1 MIKVLLAGL
10 GGFIGSALRYVIS
23 TFFYKLLGTDF
34 PYGTFVVNVL
44 GSFLIGFFMG
54 LVENGFVISSNWRAF
69 IAIGLLGGFTTFS
82 SFSYETVELIKQ
94 GARLSAIANIVYTV
108 LNCLAGAYV
117 GGVIAKLI
125 TK

>member
-44 GSFLIGFFMG
+44 GSFLQIG
-54 LVENGFVISSNWRAF
+54 
-69 IAIGLLGGFTTFS
+69 GLL
-82 SFSYETVELIKQ
+82 
-94 GARLSAIANIVYTV
+94 
-108 LNCLAGAYV
+108 
-117 GGVIAKLI
+117 
-125 TK
+125 

>member
-54 LVENGFVISSNWRAF
+54 LVENGFVIREG
-69 IAIGLLGGFTTFS
+69 IKLQKR
-82 SFSYETVELIKQ
+82 LIFCKF
-94 GARLSAIANIVYTV
+94 
-108 LNCLAGAYV
+108 
-117 GGVIAKLI
+117 AKHYKTI
-125 TK
+125 RFRDV